1 MKKTKVASDGS
12 FRPVFEFLKYNCT
25 WIENEEE
32 NDQFY
37 QVCQFCVHVLTLI
50 SAFIRV
56 VCFPLF
62 F

>member
-50 SAFIRV
+50 T
-56 VCFPLF
+56 
-62 F
+62 